1 MKNQSETAPQID
13 DAGEPAAMEAPE
25 PAHSADAAFAATG
38 ARRLEQSPARWERML
53 GALNLLPTDRP
64 PVWLMRQAGRC
75 LPEYRALRE
84 KHSFLDLIRTPEL
97 AAEVTLQPIRR
108 FGFDAAIVF
117 SDILVVPEAMGQPYL
132 FGDGGGVVMEGQLRG
147 VADIRKLDETG
158 VPDRLGYVAGALELI
173 KRKLDGRAALLGFA
187 GSPWTLANFMLE
199 GGSAPKFVKARQ
211 LFDRDRSTYN
221 LLADKLTVAVT
232 DFLLMQ
238 IACGVDAVQIF
249 DSAGGDLPAAD
260 FEAAS
265 GRWMAR
271 IVSKLNKRAPVIV
284 YSKGTRAWEALAKIG
299 ANVIGIDHGI
309 PLEEAER
316 RLPRDTGIQGN
327 LDPALLA
334 GAAPQTVAAETR
346 RILEVMR
353 DRNGYIFNLGHG
365 VPPNA
370 KLENLEALAETV
382 QSFV

>member
-1 MKNQSETAPQID
+1 
-13 DAGEPAAMEAPE
+13 
-25 PAHSADAAFAATG
+25 
-38 ARRLEQSPARWERML
+38 
-53 GALNLLPTDRP
+53 
-64 PVWLMRQAGRC
+64 
-75 LPEYRALRE
+75 
-84 KHSFLDLIRTPEL
+84 
-97 AAEVTLQPIRR
+97 
-108 FGFDAAIVF
+108 
-117 SDILVVPEAMGQPYL
+117 
-132 FGDGGGVVMEGQLRG
+132 LRG